1 MYNYNKTLL
10 FLCSIT
16 MFIMTYYICLCPQQ
30 PMNTVIDVYIGQG
43 LLILFSHPMPAT
55 ICALTHAN
63 HNNVD
68 LDG

>member
-1 MYNYNKTLL
+1 
-10 FLCSIT
+10 